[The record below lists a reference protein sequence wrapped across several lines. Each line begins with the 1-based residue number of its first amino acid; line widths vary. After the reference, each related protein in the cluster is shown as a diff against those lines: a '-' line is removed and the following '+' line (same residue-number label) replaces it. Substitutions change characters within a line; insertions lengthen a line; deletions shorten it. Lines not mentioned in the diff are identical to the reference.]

1 MPETITP
8 IPGRPE
14 RGRIHWGRAI
24 TAGLIA
30 TIVMTIVMVLMKMN
44 LLKMLGSMIV
54 GSNASAGM
62 QYAAGGAMHM
72 MIGVVYGVIYAA
84 IVGWLVEWN
93 RFIKGAMYGLAI
105 AAIALAAMPVM
116 SAMMGGG
123 SGAQNP
129 CGGGAMNPCHG
140 KQAAGAMNPCHGKEA
155 AGAMNPCHGKQ
166 TAGAMMNPCHPAAAK
181 NPCHAGGA
189 GNPCNPCGGG
199 GGGSPWAGVLSVV
212 NHLVYALTLAFVYG
226 KAR

>member
-1 MPETITP
+1 MPENSTP
-8 IPGRPE
+8 A

-24 TAGLIA
+24 TAGLVA

-62 QYAAGGAMHM
+62 QYAAGGAMHL
-72 MIGVVYGVIYAA
+72 MIGIVYGIIYAA
-84 IVGWLVEWN
+84 LVGWLVEWN

-105 AAIALAAMPVM
+105 AGIALSAMPVM

-123 SGAQNP
+123 RAGAQNP
-129 CGGGAMNPCHG
+129 CGGGTTNPCHGKESTGAMNPCHG
-140 KQAAGAMNPCHGKEA
+140 KKAAGAMNPCH
-155 AGAMNPCHGKQ
+155 P
-166 TAGAMMNPCHPAAAK
+166 PAAK
-181 NPCHAGGA
+181 NPCHAGGT

-199 GGGSPWAGVLSVV
+199 GGGPWAGVLSVI